1 MNLSIRTN
9 NGYLAPRRV
18 DLFSEISRELDHAMN
33 NIFGHD
39 FFAGLS
45 KKGRGY
51 PLMDAIRTDS
61 QLILQYAVPGVKSN
75 DLNVEITDDE
85 QGRLLTVSGFLHE
98 DYCYMN
104 KENQFQIKELSSQE
118 FRRVVR
124 LPLDL
129 DDKDPV
135 TTLKDGILSLEFNL
149 AKAAQPPTK
158 TKKLSIN
165 EG

>member
-1 MNLSIRTN
+1 MSLILSR
-9 NGYLAPRRV
+9 NGHLAPRRI
-18 DLFSEISRELDHAMN
+18 DLFSEVSRELDHAMN

-51 PLMDAIRTDS
+51 PLMDAIRTDK
-61 QLILQYAVPGVKSN
+61 QLVLRYTVPGVKSS
-75 DLNVEITDDE
+75 DLNVEITEDD

-98 DYCYMN
+98 DYLGQ
-104 KENQFQIKELSSQE
+104 ENQYQIRELSGQE

-124 LPLDL
+124 LPSDL
-129 DDKDPV
+129 DDKDPI
-135 TTLKDGILSLEFNL
+135 TTLKDGILSVSFNL
-149 AKAAQPPTK
+149 AKATQPPTK